1 MRGLIVTVA
10 FLAAG
15 SAAFASGYD
24 DYMRGFEARHVG
36 NADLALSAYTAA
48 LAAPDLAPTYVPDA
62 HVGRAEALMR
72 KGRCGEAIA
81 DLDAAIA
88 LRPSLIEALT
98 LRAQAHNCAGQGDAA
113 LADLD
118 SAIAAAP
125 TTALFA
131 LRGEFRWYRGEFALA
146 AEDYLKGV
154 KAQNKRTFE
163 PRQGLYGLLGYA
175 ISATRAKTFDA
186 AAFKTLAH
194 DLPDDEWPAPIVA
207 FIAGTAKLDEVYRE
221 AARGEGDAPA
231 FRKCQAD
238 FFIAEWQYGNGDP
251 AGKELLLSLEKTC
264 PKNAAVLRDARH
276 DIKRIP

>member
-72 KGRCGEAIA
+72 KGRC
-81 DLDAAIA
+81 
-88 LRPSLIEALT
+88 
-98 LRAQAHNCAGQGDAA
+98 
-113 LADLD
+113 
-118 SAIAAAP
+118 
-125 TTALFA
+125 
-131 LRGEFRWYRGEFALA
+131 GEFRWYRGEFALA